1 MRASVLSEP
10 TVLRA
15 LAAAGREMSKGCLP
29 PLSILLNPAYKE
41 PVARLVAASVG
52 PVGTAR
58 RASARGQEPGRARP
72 DIGEGT
78 GEHQE
83 SGIRGPGG
91 GAGRRIRLGGGR
103 EGQAPGARER
113 QARE

>member
-58 RASARGQEPGRARP
+58 RASARGQEPAERAPTLGR
-72 DIGEGT
+72 G
-78 GEHQE
+78 QV
-83 SGIRGPGG
+83 SIRKAVAAVLAVALSRGFGP
-91 GAGRRIRLGGGR
+91 A
-103 EGQAPGARER
+103 QVA
-113 QARE
+113 